1 MLSLIPR
8 NLDKELG
15 NEEPQQAIQ
24 RPPGYDPKLAAQ
36 IADRVSWRNEIIA
49 LRFSRV
55 FSFGRE
61 GIGDSNVLGFMIPV
75 VFWKM
80 GVCNNWQLYATPFY
94 LPSRLYI

>member
-24 RPPGYDPKLAAQ
+24 RPPEYDPQLAAQ
-36 IADRVSWRNEIIA
+36 IAERVSWRNEIIA
-49 LRFSRV
+49 LLFNRV
-55 FSFGRE
+55 FLFGSE
-61 GIGDSNVLGFMIPV
+61 GLGDSNVLGFMIPV

-80 GVCNNWQLYATPFY
+80 GVCNKW
-94 LPSRLYI
+94 